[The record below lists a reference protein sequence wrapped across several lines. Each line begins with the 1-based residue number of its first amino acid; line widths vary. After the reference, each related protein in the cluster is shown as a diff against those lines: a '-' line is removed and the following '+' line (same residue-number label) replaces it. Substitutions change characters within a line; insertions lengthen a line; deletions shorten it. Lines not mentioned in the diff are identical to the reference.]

1 MRSHQIGN
9 TKHIQGFVWKI
20 KLTVEMKWIK
30 EHFSLSTTDGV
41 SQKKS
46 RNKTSQKTKNHQNVC
61 FGQEIPF
68 VNRMEE
74 HEMAQHEWLFRESNK
89 FYAQIGWQKGNSDN
103 EEIRM
108 GLSILVFFFS
118 LIISSSVF
126 FCCLSLV
133 FVSSDFGYCLQ
144 YLLFYCFR

>member
-1 MRSHQIGN
+1 
-9 TKHIQGFVWKI
+9 
-20 KLTVEMKWIK
+20 MKWIK

-126 FCCLSLV
+126 FLLPFFGLCLFRFRVL
-133 FVSSDFGYCLQ
+133 FAIFII
-144 YLLFYCFR
+144 LLLSVAEKLRFAAC

>member
-1 MRSHQIGN
+1 MVKDEKKKTEINRKAKVYKVCYIKWELPLRSHQIGN

-41 SQKKS
+41 SPKKKNKI
-46 RNKTSQKTKNHQNVC
+46 RNKTSQKKPNHQNLC

-74 HEMAQHEWLFRESNK
+74 HEMAQHEWLFKESKNCMHK
-89 FYAQIGWQKGNSDN
+89 LVDKKV
-103 EEIRM
+103 
-108 GLSILVFFFS
+108 IL
-118 LIISSSVF
+118 IMK
-126 FCCLSLV
+126 
-133 FVSSDFGYCLQ
+133 
-144 YLLFYCFR
+144 R